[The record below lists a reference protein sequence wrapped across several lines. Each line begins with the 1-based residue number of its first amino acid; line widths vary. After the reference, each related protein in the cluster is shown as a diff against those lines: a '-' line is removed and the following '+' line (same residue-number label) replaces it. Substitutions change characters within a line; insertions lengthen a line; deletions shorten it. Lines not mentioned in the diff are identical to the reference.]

1 MRGSMQG
8 MPMPIRLLAVAL
20 LASVISAP
28 VLAAQAVG
36 QVSGTVYL
44 ERDGQGARS
53 PVEPGLPG
61 VVVSN
66 GTDIV
71 RTDAQGRFV
80 VQGKARSEGRDTP
93 SRSARSRSDGR
104 RENAAGV
111 RSQSMKRAT
120 CMVSS
125 SDDVTSRPGAARMRR
140 VRSCPGPWP
149 WGFRCA
155 PAGPWAR
162 WAPG

>member
-66 GTDIV
+66 GKPLPSTIV
-71 RTDAQGRFV
+71 DV
-80 VQGKARSEGRDTP
+80 ARSLGIPLVTAPHPKYQCCVRVHQ
-93 SRSARSRSDGR
+93 ARVADGL
-104 RENAAGV
+104 ADA
-111 RSQSMKRAT
+111 
-120 CMVSS
+120 
-125 SDDVTSRPGAARMRR
+125 
-140 VRSCPGPWP
+140 
-149 WGFRCA
+149 
-155 PAGPWAR
+155 
-162 WAPG
+162 